1 VLRRKYKEKNLYY
14 TGDLNEFVRLV
25 FRRYGRDGSYQVKRG
40 HTLLIAL
47 FLIGFLIY
55 F

>member
-1 VLRRKYKEKNLYY
+1 MFRKKWKKKDLYY
-14 TGDLNEFVRLV
+14 SGDPDDYARLV
-25 FRRYGRDGSYQVKRG
+25 FRRYGRDGSYPVKRG

-47 FLIGFLIY
+47 FVIGFLIY